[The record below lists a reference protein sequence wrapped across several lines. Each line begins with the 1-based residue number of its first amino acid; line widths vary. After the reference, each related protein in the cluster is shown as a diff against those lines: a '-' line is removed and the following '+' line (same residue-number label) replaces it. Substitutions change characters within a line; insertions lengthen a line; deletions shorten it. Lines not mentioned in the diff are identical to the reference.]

1 MIDLTYYMYIN
12 ITMCKISSHMFL
24 GLIISHWLHLTATL
38 NAGKWI
44 IQVELVYFCVAYI
57 TDHSFSAV
65 CGFETTRG
73 YNIEL
78 QFLFYNEPWYLPV
91 NAKFCKIR

>member
-1 MIDLTYYMYIN
+1 MYMYIN

-24 GLIISHWLHLTATL
+24 GLIMSHWLHLTATL

-57 TDHSFSAV
+57 TDHNF
-65 CGFETTRG
+65 FRG
-73 YNIEL
+73 PRVWDDPRL
-78 QFLFYNEPWYLPV
+78 
-91 NAKFCKIR
+91 